1 MSVYPYIYANMCRKA
16 CTELKNSPKKPKKV
30 GCFPENS
37 ASVSAGRSIPGLQ
50 ASGLKFNMELSFDLR
65 NNNFDVR
72 KSFSAVWEHAGT
84 H

>member
-1 MSVYPYIYANMCRKA
+1 LYGERF
-16 CTELKNSPKKPKKV
+16 
-30 GCFPENS
+30 FPEK
-37 ASVSAGRSIPGLQ
+37 VHFFLAGRSIPGLQ